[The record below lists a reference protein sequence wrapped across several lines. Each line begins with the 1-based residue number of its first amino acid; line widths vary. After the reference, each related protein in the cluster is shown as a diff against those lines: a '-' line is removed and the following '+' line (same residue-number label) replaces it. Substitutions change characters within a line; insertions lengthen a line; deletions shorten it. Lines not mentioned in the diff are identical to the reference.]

1 MGPPAF
7 LFDIE
12 KGEGKWCV
20 YRSSVLLDESIIQ
33 GRKGKVNGLEPT
45 FTICLQDWELY
56 GFLFMKRSKYIV
68 VLHIDGG
75 GISWYYLAC

>member
-1 MGPPAF
+1 MV
-7 LFDIE
+7 
-12 KGEGKWCV
+12 CV
-20 YRSSVLLDESIIQ
+20 SSSVLLDGSIIQ
-33 GRKGKVNGLEPT
+33 GWKGKVNGPEPT

-68 VLHIDGG
+68 VLHIHGG